1 MRREKQRKEGTQTRI
16 SRQREKKRNGV
27 RRDTQL
33 KLKNKTEAFLGTPP
47 LQKKK
52 SSTKTLS
59 PAIKEFHLPTG
70 DAPAQT
76 ARSQSLRE
84 LRRDEVDFANVLP
97 SILSNTF
104 ISGKK
109 DNLSRAWG
117 SWRAGN
123 SEGRKWLE
131 RKIQKQV

>member
-1 MRREKQRKEGTQTRI
+1 MERRPFK
-16 SRQREKKRNGV
+16 
-27 RRDTQL
+27 
-33 KLKNKTEAFLGTPP
+33 
-47 LQKKK
+47 KKK

-109 DNLSRAWG
+109 DNLSRAFG
-117 SWRAGN
+117 GARAGN
-123 SEGRKWLE
+123 SEAEGRKRLL
-131 RKIQKQV
+131 